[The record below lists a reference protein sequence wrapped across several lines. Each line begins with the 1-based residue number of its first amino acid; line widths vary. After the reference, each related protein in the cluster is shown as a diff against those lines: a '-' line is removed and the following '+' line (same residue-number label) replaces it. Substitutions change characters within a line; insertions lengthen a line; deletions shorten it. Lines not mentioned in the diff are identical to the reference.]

1 MKNLFL
7 TVEIF
12 MVPYIYGTCR
22 LIFGTLYPAY
32 ASYKAVR
39 TRNVRE
45 YVKWMMYWIVFALF
59 TSFETFSD
67 CILSWLPFYYEIKIV
82 FVLWLLSPVTKGSSF
97 LYRKFVH
104 PQLIKREKEIDDYLA
119 HARDASYSTVLQL
132 GHRGIRYATNVIV
145 KTAIQGQARIANHIY
160 KSYSMSDLSD
170 GYGEPRSR
178 NRIGSIPEN
187 DEDEDELVTPKSA
200 SNNRLREDN
209 QELEKRIKKEKDS
222 KYLTEEELES
232 RHIAPRGKADL
243 YSVPEESNPSPLSS
257 MTKPY
262 SSYSSRYS
270 SGSTIGYD
278 LRSLSKKEVR
288 SSSYLGY
295 PGYSGTG
302 SLPRHR
308 YSWSSSDYSR
318 AWKH

>member
-1 MKNLFL
+1 
-7 TVEIF
+7 
-12 MVPYIYGTCR
+12 MVSSLISR
-22 LIFGTLYPAY
+22 IVILIFGTLYPAY

-119 HARDASYSTVLQL
+119 HAREASYSTVLQL

-178 NRIGSIPEN
+178 SRIGSIPEN
-187 DEDEDELVTPKSA
+187 DEDEDELD
-200 SNNRLREDN
+200 NRLREDN
-209 QELEKRIKKEKDS
+209 QELEKRMKKEKDS
-222 KYLTEEELES
+222 KYLTDEELES
-232 RHIAPRGKADL
+232 RQMQHTTAPRAKSDL
-243 YSVPEESNPSPLSS
+243 YSVPEESNTSLLSS

-270 SGSTIGYD
+270 GASTIGYD
-278 LRSLSKKEVR
+278 LRSLSKKEQHAANT
-288 SSSYLGY
+288 Y
-295 PGYSGTG
+295 GT
-302 SLPRHR
+302 LPRTGHGNKSGR
-308 YSWSSSDYSR
+308 KSVR
-318 AWKH
+318 

>member
-1 MKNLFL
+1 
-7 TVEIF
+7 
-12 MVPYIYGTCR
+12 MVSGLISR
-22 LIFGTLYPAY
+22 IVILIFGTLYPAY

-119 HARDASYSTVLQL
+119 HARDAGYSTVLQL

-187 DEDEDELVTPKSA
+187 EDEDELD
-200 SNNRLREDN
+200 NRLREDN
-209 QELEKRIKKEKDS
+209 QELEKRLRKEKDP
-222 KYLTEEELES
+222 KYISDEEVES
-232 RHIAPRGKADL
+232 RQIQHLSAPRPKSDL
-243 YSVPEESNPSPLSS
+243 YSVPEESNPSLLSS

-262 SSYSSRYS
+262 SSYSSHYT
-270 SGSTIGYD
+270 SGYG
-278 LRSLSKKEVR
+278 LRSMSKKEQ
-288 SSSYLGY
+288 YAANTY
-295 PGYSGTG
+295 GT
-302 SLPRHR
+302 LPR
-308 YSWSSSDYSR
+308 SR
-318 AWKH
+318 SGRKSVR

>member
-119 HARDASYSTVLQL
+119 HARDAGYSTVLQL

-178 NRIGSIPEN
+178 SRIGSIPEN

-232 RHIAPRGKADL
+232 RQMQNIAPRGKADL

-270 SGSTIGYD
+270 SGSSIGYD
-278 LRSLSKKEVR
+278 LRSLSKKEQHAANT
-288 SSSYLGY
+288 Y
-295 PGYSGTG
+295 GT
-302 SLPRHR
+302 LPRTGHGNKSGR
-308 YSWSSSDYSR
+308 KSVR
-318 AWKH
+318 

>member
-1 MKNLFL
+1 
-7 TVEIF
+7 
-12 MVPYIYGTCR
+12 MVSSLISR
-22 LIFGTLYPAY
+22 IVILIFGTLYPAY

-119 HARDASYSTVLQL
+119 HARDAGYSTVLQL

-178 NRIGSIPEN
+178 SRIGSIPEN
-187 DEDEDELVTPKSA
+187 DEDEDELD
-200 SNNRLREDN
+200 NRLREDN

-232 RHIAPRGKADL
+232 RQMQNIAPRGKADL

-270 SGSTIGYD
+270 SGSSIGYD
-278 LRSLSKKEVR
+278 LRSLSKKEQHAANT
-288 SSSYLGY
+288 Y
-295 PGYSGTG
+295 GT
-302 SLPRHR
+302 LPRTGHGNKSGR
-308 YSWSSSDYSR
+308 KSVR
-318 AWKH
+318 

>member
-119 HARDASYSTVLQL
+119 HARDAGYSTVLQL

-178 NRIGSIPEN
+178 SRIGSIPEN
-187 DEDEDELVTPKSA
+187 DEDEDELD
-200 SNNRLREDN
+200 NRLREDN

-232 RHIAPRGKADL
+232 RQMQNIAPRGKADL

-270 SGSTIGYD
+270 SGSSIGYD

>member
-1 MKNLFL
+1 
-7 TVEIF
+7 
-12 MVPYIYGTCR
+12 MVSSLISR
-22 LIFGTLYPAY
+22 IVILIFGTLYPAY

-119 HARDASYSTVLQL
+119 HARDAGYSTVLQL

-178 NRIGSIPEN
+178 SRIGSIPEN

-232 RHIAPRGKADL
+232 RQMQNIAPRGKADAMN
-243 YSVPEESNPSPLSS
+243 YCPH
-257 MTKPY
+257 
-262 SSYSSRYS
+262 
-270 SGSTIGYD
+270 I
-278 LRSLSKKEVR
+278 
-288 SSSYLGY
+288 
-295 PGYSGTG
+295 
-302 SLPRHR
+302 
-308 YSWSSSDYSR
+308 
-318 AWKH
+318 

>member
-1 MKNLFL
+1 
-7 TVEIF
+7 
-12 MVPYIYGTCR
+12 MVSSLISR
-22 LIFGTLYPAY
+22 IVILIFGTLYPAY

-119 HARDASYSTVLQL
+119 HARDAGYSTVLQL

-178 NRIGSIPEN
+178 SRIGSIPEN
-187 DEDEDELVTPKSA
+187 DEDEDELD
-200 SNNRLREDN
+200 NRLREDN

-232 RHIAPRGKADL
+232 RQMQNIAPRGKADL

-270 SGSTIGYD
+270 SGSSIGYD

>member
-1 MKNLFL
+1 
-7 TVEIF
+7 
-12 MVPYIYGTCR
+12 MVSSLISR
-22 LIFGTLYPAY
+22 IVILIFGTLYPAY

-187 DEDEDELVTPKSA
+187 DEDEDELD
-200 SNNRLREDN
+200 NRLREDN

-278 LRSLSKKEVR
+278 LRSLSKKEQHAANT
-288 SSSYLGY
+288 Y
-295 PGYSGTG
+295 GT
-302 SLPRHR
+302 LPRTGHGNKSGR
-308 YSWSSSDYSR
+308 KSVR
-318 AWKH
+318 